1 MPGIIKRRPLAPRTG
16 CRDCP
21 HSTEERNRGSDG
33 ATKWRFEPVSGR
45 PWDTA
50 SGLFTCPQLR
60 MCSQPERWQK
70 GGIRQAVYL
79 RPGDPDSLDG
89 HPHQPSAP
97 RDGSNGPLLTPDL
110 IPASCSEDPPW
121 EVRGGED
128 PPEAEART
136 CPAESRVG
144 PVQSP
149 TSGVSH
155 ACPCS
160 NLQLVFLGGSQLLE
174 RKTRT
179 WTPSLS

>member
-1 MPGIIKRRPLAPRTG
+1 
-16 CRDCP
+16 
-21 HSTEERNRGSDG
+21 
-33 ATKWRFEPVSGR
+33 
-45 PWDTA
+45 
-50 SGLFTCPQLR
+50 

-128 PPEAEART
+128 PLKQKPGLAQ
-136 CPAESRVG
+136 
-144 PVQSP
+144 QSQEWAQYKAP
-149 TSGVSH
+149 
-155 ACPCS
+155 
-160 NLQLVFLGGSQLLE
+160 LQVFLMPVPVPISSLCFLVVPSCRKGRPGPGPHPCPKTSQAGCLALAP
-174 RKTRT
+174 
-179 WTPSLS
+179 PSLPLRVNLDLGFIGPREL